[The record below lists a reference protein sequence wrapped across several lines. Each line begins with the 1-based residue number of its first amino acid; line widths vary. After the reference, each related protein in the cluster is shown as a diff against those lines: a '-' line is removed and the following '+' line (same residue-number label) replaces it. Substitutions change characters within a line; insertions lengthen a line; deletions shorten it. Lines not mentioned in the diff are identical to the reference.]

1 MSNRIVINQPTNV
14 RELLDYF
21 VRGEPVLVKGSK
33 ESIYGKIDFVAREDD
48 SGLSFNLHIWEHS
61 VTGKQASELSELHV
75 RFEE

>member
-1 MSNRIVINQPTNV
+1 M
-14 RELLDYF
+14 
-21 VRGEPVLVKGSK
+21 LVKGSE